1 MFMYNRLYQPRYV
14 TEKVEAAQQSIKR
27 KFEELSKLK
36 ISTKQD
42 GELKAYDMLMTT
54 LEKKFKAE
62 DTSR

>member
-42 GELKAYDMLMTT
+42 GKVKTYDELMTT
-54 LEKKFKAE
+54 SKKKLKAE